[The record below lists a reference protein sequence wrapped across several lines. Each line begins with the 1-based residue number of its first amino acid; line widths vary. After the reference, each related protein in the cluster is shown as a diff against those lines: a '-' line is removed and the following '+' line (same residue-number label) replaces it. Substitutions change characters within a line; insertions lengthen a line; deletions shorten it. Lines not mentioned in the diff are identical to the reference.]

1 MKLSFLIQS
10 RTSNIC
16 LVKFC
21 TTVSQGLSQRSINAG
36 CKLFF
41 LGGGWCTP
49 ENPSMRCSSIFL
61 PEFILYFSPEVAF
74 EVVNY
79 CCEHTKKL
87 QQSTNIFSKYF
98 PNIFKV
104 LAWFPRTF
112 LREFM
117 ELLPAMI
124 SEKTYMEVSPHSS
137 VFCSVNPDETRMRVY
152 ESWQVLVSCSYCRSN
167 GPFPL

>member
-1 MKLSFLIQS
+1 VKLSFLIQS
-10 RTSNIC
+10 RMSNIC

-21 TTVSQGLSQRSINAG
+21 TTVSQGLSQRSIKWSHAN
-36 CKLFF
+36 F
-41 LGGGWCTP
+41 LGCGGKTFWGI
-49 ENPSMRCSSIFL
+49 EEQLRRL

-137 VFCSVNPDETRMRVY
+137 VFCSVHLDETRMRVH
-152 ESWQVLVSCSYCRSN
+152 ESWKSRDLGQLFKILSCHV
-167 GPFPL
+167 F

>member
-1 MKLSFLIQS
+1 MFGEILYNSFTRFVATFHKMIP
-10 RTSNIC
+10 C
-16 LVKFC
+16 KFSW
-21 TTVSQGLSQRSINAG
+21 VWWEN
-36 CKLFF
+36 F
-41 LGGGWCTP
+41 LGDANYFFGGCTP

-137 VFCSVNPDETRMRVY
+137 VFCSVNPDETRMRVH
-152 ESWQVLVSCSYCRSN
+152 ESWQVLVSCS
-167 GPFPL
+167 